1 MVTIDTPASV
11 SHDAIGVRN
20 GSEPSRDDLAGVL
33 PVVMT
38 PFAADWSI
46 DRDALATEIDWIFAS
61 GADGLTVAMVS
72 EINRLSFD
80 ERCALGAITV
90 ELARGR
96 GPVVLSVGAESTITA
111 VEYTRRALAGGAA
124 AVMAAPPLLSS
135 GALPIQQL
143 RDYLGAIRSAA
154 GELPLILQD
163 ASSYVGT
170 PVAPEVQAA
179 LVGEFGADRLYLKPE
194 AEPIGPT
201 VSAILASSSGTA
213 RIFDGSGGM
222 SLMDA
227 HLRGVVG
234 TMPGPDLTW
243 AIRALVDALDREDEQ
258 FALAITRTLTAM
270 MAMVPG
276 LDGYVAFGK
285 HLLVRQGVIPSDR
298 MRGPVG
304 FRLDPV
310 TTRLID
316 AHADELLNLI
326 GGER

>member
-1 MVTIDTPASV
+1 VTVD
-11 SHDAIGVRN
+11 N
-20 GSEPSRDDLAGVL
+20 LAGVL
-33 PVVMT
+33 PVVIT

-46 DRDALATEIDWIFAS
+46 DRDALATEIDWVFAG

-80 ERCALGAITV
+80 ERCALGATVV

-111 VEYTRRALAGGAA
+111 LEYTRRAVADGAS
-124 AVMAAPPLLSS
+124 AVMVAPPLLSR
-135 GALPIQQL
+135 GPVAVHEL
-143 RDYLGAIRSAA
+143 REHLDAIRSAA
-154 GELPLILQD
+154 GGLPLILQD
-163 ASSYVGT
+163 ASSYVGS
-170 PVAPEVQAA
+170 PVAAEVQGD

-201 VSAILASSSGTA
+201 VSAILAASGGAA
-213 RIFDGSGGM
+213 RIFDGSGGV

-227 HLRGVVG
+227 YLRGVVG
-234 TMPGPDLTW
+234 TMPGPDLVW
-243 AIRALVDALDREDEQ
+243 AIRALVDALERDDEQ
-258 FALAITRTLTAM
+258 FALSITRTLTAM

-316 AHADELLNLI
+316 AHADELLSLI